1 MANGMFWST
10 FNGDG
15 VGKQT
20 GSVKMPLSPLVAC
33 SFYFYRITDKPSYL
47 SIPVSYF
54 ALTVQKQKPCIPC
67 LIG

>member
-33 SFYFYRITDKPSYL
+33 SFYFYLY
-47 SIPVSYF
+47 IPVSYF
-54 ALTVQKQKPCIPC
+54 ALIV
-67 LIG
+67 